1 MRRLRHAEDTA
12 EIVHVLNAVADD
24 NQPRRIRGGEKFVK
38 VRIDEI
44 GGVGDDAL
52 VPPRFALPIERLFV
66 GELHADALC
75 ARLRENAAQR
85 VLRVFAEEYFVDRL
99 VRL

>member
-1 MRRLRHAEDTA
+1 MIRRALGNAHDALVDLRALVFGNDDARCADALRHAEDTA

-44 GGVGDDAL
+44 GG
-52 VPPRFALPIERLFV
+52 
-66 GELHADALC
+66 
-75 ARLRENAAQR
+75 
-85 VLRVFAEEYFVDRL
+85 
-99 VRL
+99 